1 MLVLFVFA
9 FINAV
14 AGALTLAIFVR
25 VIVSWVPTLRL
36 PLGLGEFVWDVTE
49 PILGPIR
56 RMLPFLG
63 GIDFSPFL
71 AILLIQAAGA
81 VLVAILERSL

>member
-25 VIVSWVPTLRL
+25 VVVSWVPTLRL
-36 PLGLGEFVWDVTE
+36 PLDLGEFVWDVTE

-56 RMLPFLG
+56 RALPFLG
-63 GIDFSPFL
+63 GIDFSPFV
-71 AILLIQAAGA
+71 AILLIQVAGS
-81 VLVAILERSL
+81 VLVAILKQGL

>member
-25 VIVSWVPTLRL
+25 VVVSWVPTLRL
-36 PLGLGEFVWDVTE
+36 PLGLGEFCWDVTE

-56 RMLPFLG
+56 RTLPFLG
-63 GIDFSPFL
+63 GIDFSPFV
-71 AILLIQAAGA
+71 AILLIQAAA
-81 VLVAILERSL
+81 TILVAILRQGL

>member
-14 AGALTLAIFVR
+14 ASALTLAIFVR
-25 VIVSWVPTLRL
+25 VVVSWVPTLRL

-56 RMLPFLG
+56 RVLPFLG
-63 GIDFSPFL
+63 GVDFSPFL

-81 VLVAILERSL
+81 VLVAILRHAL

>member
-14 AGALTLAIFVR
+14 AGALTLAIFAR
-25 VIVSWVPTLRL
+25 VVVSWVPTLRL
-36 PLGLGEFVWDVTE
+36 PLDLGEFVWDVTE

-56 RMLPFLG
+56 RMLPFMG
-63 GIDFSPFL
+63 GIDLSPFL
-71 AILLIQAAGA
+71 AILLVQAAGA
-81 VLVAILERSL
+81 VLVAILERGL

>member
-14 AGALTLAIFVR
+14 ASALTLTIFVR
-25 VIVSWVPTLRL
+25 VVVSWVPTLRL

-56 RMLPFLG
+56 RVLPFLG
-63 GIDFSPFL
+63 GVDFSPFL

-81 VLVAILERSL
+81 VLVAILRQAL